1 MDSQAGGDY
10 PMKTGDRVRVTIPP
24 TFAPYVEGKRGEIIE
39 VAALEI
45 DYYIVQVDGGGL
57 YAFTAD
63 AIEPEHAMQAA
74 S

>member
-1 MDSQAGGDY
+1 
-10 PMKTGDRVRVTIPP
+10 MKPGDRVRVTIPP
-24 TFAPYVEGKRGEIIE
+24 TFAPYVEGKGGEIVE

-45 DYYIVQVDGGGL
+45 DYYIVQVDGGGGL

-63 AIEPEHAMQAA
+63 EIEPEHAMQAA